1 MSAVSPKLNTS
12 RDKENKMAKYV
23 VEVFNLVS
31 FEDEG
36 CDGKMFIDTRIEDVV
51 SLFFTKKIDAEAF
64 IANSSHTEKHL
75 TKVDSTCGCLEDGDD
90 VELMMNFGDNTC
102 AYCYDCS

>member
-1 MSAVSPKLNTS
+1 
-12 RDKENKMAKYV
+12 MAKYV
-23 VEVFNLVS
+23 AEVFNLVS

-75 TKVDSTCGCLEDGDD
+75 TKVDGTCGCLEDGDD
-90 VELMMNFGDNTC
+90 VELVMNFGDNST
-102 AYCYDCS
+102 AYCYPCSQANVSGIK